1 MEGENRRLDAFL
13 SQSPEPPALR
23 LHPSLSEVYRSKIHN
38 LSSALR
44 DPGLKTEASEA
55 LRGLIAEIRMM
66 PDADAPNG
74 HHIELS
80 GELAGILAL
89 GESETTK
96 PPRIARAG
104 SVTMVAGARFGLW
117 RTFLEVAR

>member
-1 MEGENRRLDAFL
+1 M
-13 SQSPEPPALR
+13 
-23 LHPSLSEVYRSKIHN
+23 I
-38 LSSALR
+38 
-44 DPGLKTEASEA
+44 
-55 LRGLIAEIRMM
+55 

-104 SVTMVAGARFGLW
+104 SVTMVAGVGFEPT
-117 RTFLEVAR
+117 TFRL

>member
-1 MEGENRRLDAFL
+1 MI
-13 SQSPEPPALR
+13 S
-23 LHPSLSEVYRSKIHN
+23 
-38 LSSALR
+38 
-44 DPGLKTEASEA
+44 
-55 LRGLIAEIRMM
+55 EIRMM

-104 SVTMVAGARFGLW
+104 SVTMVAGARVGQYFTDLNEF
-117 RTFLEVAR
+117 RIAR